1 MEKYLVVAGF
11 TSHDCCEDEIYSN
24 QWLVGSFDDIDDCI
38 EAAKKDLVDTAR
50 DHFECILEVEEFDSE
65 EDYYDEIAENVEL
78 YLKDQHQTAVSAIL
92 IDLDNGRKSVEILS
106 NDFTDD
112 NYTDQRQIVN
122 YFIHKIA

>member
-1 MEKYLVVAGF
+1 M
-11 TSHDCCEDEIYSN
+11 
-24 QWLVGSFDDIDDCI
+24 
-38 EAAKKDLVDTAR
+38 
-50 DHFECILEVEEFDSE
+50 EEFDSE